1 MKRTPLPSIFID
13 ESIISN
19 RYQPLDPMTDAME
32 KYKAALI
39 NNALNN
45 NYNTLRSIINDFLLK
60 KNNFTRSDKMSY
72 TADII
77 NNYKDQNG
85 NNLFL
90 LAVLSNKIEIAM
102 LLLQSGAN
110 INSRNYQGETALSSV
125 RKHDARYCIIEQW
138 ILSKNPVTS
147 PIRRSNRQP
156 RSIHQHQPLLITTS
170 AQHQPMIRSDSFAP
184 IAPPLPPRTD
194 LEVLINQRDFHA
206 SLNQNRSVL
215 PIAEATKT
223 INNAVVN
230 EPKPIVRIP
239 TPPPKN
245 TETSDANKNV
255 VRQKRRRLLLK
266 SCPNHS
272 VSQFSTYIGT
282 TINDQSSHT
291 IAENLPLTET
301 LKKQ

>member
-13 ESIISN
+13 ESIVSH
-19 RYQPLDPMTDAME
+19 RPQTLDPMTDAME

-45 NYNTLRSIINDFLLK
+45 DYKNLRSIIHDFLLK
-60 KNNFTRSDKMSY
+60 KDNYIYSDKVIY
-72 TADII
+72 TDDII

-85 NNLFL
+85 NNIFL
-90 LAVLSNKIEIAM
+90 LAVLSNRIDIAM
-102 LLLQSGAN
+102 LLLQYGAN
-110 INSRNYQGETALSSV
+110 INSTNYQGETALSSV
-125 RKHDARYCIIEQW
+125 RKHDARYRLMEQW
-138 ILSKNPVTS
+138 IISKNPVTS
-147 PIRRSNRQP
+147 PIIRHHRQP
-156 RSIHQHQPLLITTS
+156 SSIHQPPLITTS
-170 AQHQPMIRSDSFAP
+170 AQHQPMIRNDSFAP
-184 IAPPLPPRTD
+184 TAPPLTLKTD

-206 SLNQNRSVL
+206 SLNQNRSAL

-230 EPKPIVRIP
+230 EPKPMVRIP

-255 VRQKRRRLLLK
+255 VRQKRRRLRLQ

-272 VSQFSTYIGT
+272 VSQLSTSIGPT
-282 TINDQSSHT
+282 MNDQRSHT
-291 IAENLPLTET
+291 TVENLPLTET